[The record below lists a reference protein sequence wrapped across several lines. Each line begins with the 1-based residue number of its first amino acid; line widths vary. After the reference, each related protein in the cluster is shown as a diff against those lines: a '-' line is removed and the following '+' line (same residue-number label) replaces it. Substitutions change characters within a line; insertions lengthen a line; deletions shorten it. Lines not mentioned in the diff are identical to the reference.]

1 MRKLIGRL
9 HEEDDGQVMIL
20 VAILMVGMVAV
31 VGLVTD
37 GGIVFTQRR
46 DLQNVADAAALAG
59 AAQIDEETY
68 RASAGASVVLD
79 ETAAYDAAA
88 RYLDDEGDLDY
99 SVTVAPD
106 RVDVSVSRQATTGFL
121 RVLGIDGVEIDASA
135 TAKPRHGIETAGP

>member
-1 MRKLIGRL
+1 MIKWVRRL
-9 HEEDDGQVMIL
+9 QEDESGQVMIL
-20 VAILMVGMVAV
+20 VAILMVGLVAV

-37 GGIVFTQRR
+37 GGMVFSQRR
-46 DLQNVADAAALAG
+46 DLQNVADSAAAAG
-59 AAQIDEETY
+59 ASQIDEDAY

-106 RVDVSVSRQATTGFL
+106 RVDVSASRRGPAPAGA
-121 RVLGIDGVEIDASA
+121 RHDGVEI
-135 TAKPRHGIETAGP
+135 TARPVSRDRDRDGECRIWA